1 MECHIVKVKA
11 HMVCKQITIHGRVQG
26 VSFRISTK
34 EKADE
39 LGLTG
44 EVRNLP
50 GGNGVE
56 VLVCGEA
63 GQVERLVE
71 WCRVGPRLARVE
83 KVFVSEVVE
92 REFAGFSV
100 VRR

>member
-1 MECHIVKVKA
+1 
-11 HMVCKQITIHGRVQG
+11 MVCKQILIHGRVQG
-26 VSFRISTK
+26 VSFRVNTK

-50 GGNGVE
+50 GGSGVE

-63 GQVERLVE
+63 GQVGRLIE
-71 WCRVGPRLARVE
+71 WCHAGPRMARVE
-83 KVFVSEVVE
+83 KVIVNDIVE
-92 REFAGFSV
+92 RQFNGFSI